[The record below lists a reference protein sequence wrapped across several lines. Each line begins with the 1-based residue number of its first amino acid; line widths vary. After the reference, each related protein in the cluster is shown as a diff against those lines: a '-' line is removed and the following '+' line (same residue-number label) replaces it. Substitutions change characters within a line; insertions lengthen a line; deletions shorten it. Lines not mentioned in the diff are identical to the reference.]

1 LVIVVDLH
9 LVLSLL
15 KVCVD
20 LSPKFTEVGETSCSH
35 PNDEVLFLHIIPLD
49 ILVFH
54 AGGSW
59 DVLVQVPE
67 LVLNIGFPCNAV
79 LTNRD
84 SRTIWSV
91 ELEGIVE
98 NTLGNKSARNS
109 FLIISKRF
117 LVEIYLLV
125 LPKVGDGFDWIAI
138 TELLLADPLSVQLRV
153 VS

>member
-1 LVIVVDLH
+1 MIEGDK
-9 LVLSLL
+9 LL
-15 KVCVD
+15 
-20 LSPKFTEVGETSCSH
+20 T
-35 PNDEVLFLHIIPLD
+35 FLHNIPLD

-67 LVLNIGFPCNAV
+67 LVLNIRFPGNAV

-84 SRTIWSV
+84 SRPIWSV

-98 NTLGNKSARNS
+98 NTLGNKPARNS

-125 LPKVGDGFDWIAI
+125 LPKVGNGFDWITI
-138 TELLLADPLSVQLRV
+138 TELLLADPLSVQLCV